1 MTPARRHSNTAR
13 WFNVTATATVRVRL
27 RYSDLDTFVER
38 FAPNVTRGGIFLAS
52 RSPRAEGEIFRFEVQ
67 LATGAVALA
76 GEGKVIWV
84 KPYDAAEP
92 QKPHGMGVQFVQID
106 PGSRETLS
114 RILQAKGNARATAP
128 AAAVPRT
135 TGPQPTLQRAGA
147 APARTNGRSHVD
159 TNVDL
164 AAEYGIDEVSLRRV
178 IDRNWTLGPRA
189 ADEDI
194 EALLK
199 PEPAETATLAQALAE
214 MPRLLDPVPRHR
226 SGPARTL
233 EAAAASATTATSAPA
248 ATAPNGESHAVVS
261 TEADRDTDHKA
272 LD

>member
-1 MTPARRHSNTAR
+1 LTPARSHSNTAR

-52 RSPRAEGEIFRFEVQ
+52 RAPRAEGEIFRFEVQ

-84 KPYDAAEP
+84 KAYDAAEP

-106 PGSRETLS
+106 AGSRETLN
-114 RILQAKGNARATAP
+114 RILQAKANPRAPGAP
-128 AAAVPRT
+128 APART
-135 TGPQPTLQRAGA
+135 TGPQPTLQRAGT
-147 APARTNGRSHVD
+147 APARTNGRAHVD

-164 AAEYGIDEVSLRRV
+164 AAEYGIDEASLRRV
-178 IDRNWTLGPRA
+178 IDRNWRMGPRA
-189 ADEDI
+189 TDEEI

-199 PEPAETATLAQALAE
+199 PEPSEPATLAQALAE
-214 MPRLLDPVPRHR
+214 LPRLLDPTPRHR
-226 SGPARTL
+226 SGPTRTL
-233 EAAAASATTATSAPA
+233 ESSSVAPA
-248 ATAPNGESHAVVS
+248 APVPAVVNGEA
-261 TEADRDTDHKA
+261 RDVAASDGERKVF
-272 LD
+272 D

>member
-1 MTPARRHSNTAR
+1 
-13 WFNVTATATVRVRL
+13 VTAPATVRVRL

-67 LATGAVALA
+67 LSTGVVALA

-84 KPYDAAEP
+84 KPYEAAEP

-106 PGSRETLS
+106 PGSRETLT
-114 RILQAKGNARATAP
+114 RILQAKGNPRASAP
-128 AAAVPRT
+128 AAAAASRT
-135 TGPQPTLQRAGA
+135 TGPQPTVQRAGM

-164 AAEYGIDEVSLRRV
+164 ATEYGIDDVSLRRV

-189 ADEDI
+189 SDDDI

-214 MPRLLDPVPRHR
+214 MPRLLDPAPRHR
-226 SGPARTL
+226 SGPTRTL
-233 EAAAASATTATSAPA
+233 DSAAMGTPAAAAAPLAASASSPA
-248 ATAPNGESHAVVS
+248 AVVNGESHES
-261 TEADRDTDHKA
+261 TASDADRKV

>member
-1 MTPARRHSNTAR
+1 
-13 WFNVTATATVRVRL
+13 VTATATVRVRL
-27 RYSDLDTFVER
+27 RYSDLDTFGER

-67 LATGAVALA
+67 LSTGVVALA

-106 PGSRETLS
+106 PGSRETLT
-114 RILQAKGNARATAP
+114 RILQAKANPRSAAP
-128 AAAVPRT
+128 AAAARA
-135 TGPQPTLQRAGA
+135 TGPQPTVQRAGA
-147 APARTNGRSHVD
+147 TSARTNGHSRVD

-164 AAEYGIDEVSLRRV
+164 AAEYGIDDVSLRRV

-189 ADEDI
+189 SDDDI
-194 EALLK
+194 EALIK
-199 PEPAETATLAQALAE
+199 PAPAETATLAQALAE
-214 MPRLLDPVPRHR
+214 LPRLLDPAPRHR
-226 SGPARTL
+226 SGATRTL
-233 EAAAASATTATSAPA
+233 DSASVASSAASPPA
-248 ATAPNGESHAVVS
+248 VVNGESHEHAND
-261 TEADRDTDHKA
+261 ADRKI

>member
-1 MTPARRHSNTAR
+1 
-13 WFNVTATATVRVRL
+13 VGATATVRVRL

-67 LATGAVALA
+67 LATGVVALA

-84 KPYDAAEP
+84 KAYDPAEP

-114 RILQAKGNARATAP
+114 RILQAKSNPRAP
-128 AAAVPRT
+128 AAAAPGMATATART
-135 TGPQPTLQRAGA
+135 TGSQPTVQRAGA
-147 APARTNGRSHVD
+147 TPARTNGRSHVD

-178 IDRNWTLGPRA
+178 IDRNWMVGPRA
-189 ADEDI
+189 SDDDL

-214 MPRLLDPVPRHR
+214 MPRLLDPAPRHR
-226 SGPARTL
+226 SGPTRTL
-233 EAAAASATTATSAPA
+233 ESTAVQSSSSTAAANVPRAASASSPA
-248 ATAPNGESHAVVS
+248 VVNGESHESAS
-261 TEADRDTDHKA
+261 GDPDRKI